1 MIALASNY
9 LLFELEGGETIPFS
23 AESMLI
29 EVSGDNAALF
39 DSEFVRHAAQAVFH
53 YFKYEL
59 ERQTVSIAEFSGALE
74 KVLSGFALGRL
85 RDGALLPAASGILQ
99 SDLRPLAD
107 ASGILSELS
116 FFPRLREELR
126 RQLTHAPRIM
136 RFSGLRGC
144 VKRLVGARRWSGR
157 CRKLE
162 EQIIEYLRQ
171 CLTAEPKKMD
181 LALVV
186 D

>member
-23 AESMLI
+23 AENMLI
-29 EVSGDNAALF
+29 EVSGDSAALF

-59 ERQTVSIAEFSGALE
+59 ERQTVTIEEFSGALE
-74 KVLSGFALGRL
+74 KVLGGFALRTL
-85 RDGALLPAASGILQ
+85 RDGALLPSSGILE

-126 RQLTHAPRIM
+126 RQLIHAPRIM

-144 VKRLVGARRWSGR
+144 VKRLAGARRWSGR

-162 EQIIEYLRQ
+162 DQIIEYLRQ
-171 CLTAEPKKMD
+171 CLTAEPKKMEM
-181 LALVV
+181 ALVV

>member
-1 MIALASNY
+1 MIALASDY
-9 LLFELEGGETIPFS
+9 LLFELACGETVPFS
-23 AESMLI
+23 AEDMSI
-29 EVSGDNAALF
+29 EVCGDSAALF
-39 DSEFVRHAAQAVFH
+39 DSEFVRHAANAVFH

-59 ERQTVSIAEFSGALE
+59 ERQTVSVTEFAGALE
-74 KVLSGFALGRL
+74 KVLNGFAFRTL
-85 RDGALLPAASGILQ
+85 RGARRSSGPAVLE
-99 SDLRPLAD
+99 SDLRPLAE
-107 ASGILSELS
+107 ASGTNSELF

-126 RQLTHAPRIM
+126 RQLSHAPRVV

-144 VKRLVGARRWSGR
+144 VKCLTGARRWSGR

-162 EQIIEYLRQ
+162 EQIIDYLRE
-171 CLTAEPKKMD
+171 CLTAEPKKME

>member
-39 DSEFVRHAAQAVFH
+39 DSEFVRHAA
-53 YFKYEL
+53 
-59 ERQTVSIAEFSGALE
+59 QTVSIAEFSGALE

-136 RFSGLRGC
+136 RFSGLR
-144 VKRLVGARRWSGR
+144 
-157 CRKLE
+157 
-162 EQIIEYLRQ
+162 
-171 CLTAEPKKMD
+171 
-181 LALVV
+181 
-186 D
+186 

>member
-9 LLFELEGGETIPFS
+9 LLFELEGGETVPFS
-23 AESMLI
+23 ADSMSI
-29 EVSGDNAALF
+29 EVSGDSAALF
-39 DSEFVRHAAQAVFH
+39 DSEFVRHAANAVFH

-59 ERQTVSIAEFSGALE
+59 ERQTVSVAEFAGALE
-74 KVLSGFALGRL
+74 KVLNGLAFRTLRGARRSSG
-85 RDGALLPAASGILQ
+85 PAVLE
-99 SDLRPLAD
+99 SDLRPMAE
-107 ASGILSELS
+107 ASGTNFELF

-126 RQLTHAPRIM
+126 RQLSHAPRVV

-144 VKRLVGARRWSGR
+144 VKCLTGARRWSGR

-162 EQIIEYLRQ
+162 EQIIDYLRQ
-171 CLTAEPKKMD
+171 CLTAEPKKME

>member
-9 LLFELEGGETIPFS
+9 LLFELACGETVPFS
-23 AESMLI
+23 AEDMSI
-29 EVSGDNAALF
+29 EVCGDSAALF
-39 DSEFVRHAAQAVFH
+39 DSEFVRHAANAVFH

-59 ERQTVSIAEFSGALE
+59 ERQTVSVEEFSGALE
-74 KVLSGFALGRL
+74 KILNGFALRTL
-85 RDGALLPAASGILQ
+85 RRGTPLPAPAVLE
-99 SDLRPLAD
+99 SDLRPLAE
-107 ASGILSELS
+107 ASGTNSDLF

-126 RQLTHAPRIM
+126 RQLSHAPRVV

-144 VKRLVGARRWSGR
+144 VKRLAGARRWSGR

-162 EQIIEYLRQ
+162 EQIIDYLRE
-171 CLTAEPKKMD
+171 CLTAEPKKME

>member
-1 MIALASNY
+1 
-9 LLFELEGGETIPFS
+9 
-23 AESMLI
+23 
-29 EVSGDNAALF
+29 AAK
-39 DSEFVRHAAQAVFH
+39 AVFH

-59 ERQTVSIAEFSGALE
+59 ERQTVSIKEFSAALE
-74 KVLSGFALGRL
+74 KILGGFALRTL
-85 RDGALLPAASGILQ
+85 RDEGLLPPSGISE
-99 SDLRPLAD
+99 SDLRHLAD

-144 VKRLVGARRWSGR
+144 VKRLAGARRWSSR

-162 EQIIEYLRQ
+162 DQIIEYLRQ
-171 CLTAEPKKMD
+171 CLSAEPKKME
-181 LALVV
+181 
-186 D
+186 